1 MFRIKCINNIL
12 PTKDICYMRNPK
24 LYKSRKCI
32 ACFREDETLYHIA
45 NCEIYQK
52 IWKNLEEE
60 TLYLTSLEALTK
72 LDLSLEEGSLRKALY
87 DENPEDKLHIRKM
100 HLRGLIN
107 KKQQADISKIAR
119 SKSKANR
126 VLTSFIELFWSCFYE
141 RLWKFRC
148 EVMIEWEK
156 QNNITTKEK
165 RRKKIRAKRK
175 EIKENIAPLNEVRES
190 KKEKEIL

>member
-12 PTKDICYMRNPK
+12 PTKDICYLRNPI

-45 NCEIYQK
+45 DCEIYQK

-60 TLYLTSLEALTK
+60 TLHLTSLEALTK

-87 DENPEDKLHIRKM
+87 GENPEEKLHIRKM
-100 HLRGLIN
+100 HLRGLTN
-107 KKQQADISKIAR
+107 KKQQADISKIAQ

-126 VLTSFIELFWSCFYE
+126 VLTSFIELFWLCFYKH
-141 RLWKFRC
+141 L
-148 EVMIEWEK
+148 
-156 QNNITTKEK
+156 
-165 RRKKIRAKRK
+165 
-175 EIKENIAPLNEVRES
+175 
-190 KKEKEIL
+190 